1 MDMKKLLSIVSAEKQ
16 ATQLN
21 ESLEEC
27 GMPPGGMSAPST
39 PPVSM
44 SVNLNAQG
52 VENIKD
58 LLNLMRAAEAPRMSE
73 PMAMPQPGIGM
84 PIKITKVSSDEPE
97 SKPAGSDGADGMA
110 QIRDLIK
117 KADTPKSFDN
127 EPEEAYSGVDSVTSD
142 AGGGVNGPKDPAD
155 IRIKDPSP
163 YSAEEYANE
172 PDEKYSDHTTMIK
185 DLAGG
190 LNREKQQYAKAQD
203 GDNAMAVKETVRKQ
217 LDTLYKQIKE
227 AKIEASGVRAGDKK
241 KGKVDKSE
249 RKQYFVKLEK
259 EGKTKGMTIVADEGE
274 SQGEVR
280 DRAARDA
287 KSGGWT
293 VASIRVKEED

>member
-1 MDMKKLLSIVSAEKQ
+1 MDMKKLLSIVSGEKQ
-16 ATQLN
+16 TESKQLN
-21 ESLEEC
+21 ESVAEC
-27 GMPPGGMSAPST
+27 GSPMGAPAPSA

-52 VENIKD
+52 VDNIKE
-58 LLNLMRAAEAPRMSE
+58 LLNLMRAAESPGRMSE
-73 PMAMPQPGIGM
+73 PMAMPEPGMSM
-84 PIKITKVSSDEPE
+84 PISITKV
-97 SKPAGSDGADGMA
+97 KPAGDDGDRGMA

-117 KADTPKSFDN
+117 KADDPKPFEN
-127 EPEEAYSGVDSVTSD
+127 QPEEKYADVDSVTKD

-163 YSAEEYANE
+163 YDKNTSEEFANE
-172 PDEKYSDHTTMIK
+172 PDEQVSDHHLMIK

-203 GDNAMAVKETVRKQ
+203 GDNAMAVKEGIRSQ
-217 LDTLYKQIKE
+217 LDQLYQQIKE
-227 AKIEASGVRAGDKK
+227 AKIEKSGVRASDKK

-274 SQGEVR
+274 SQGDVR

-293 VASIRVKEED
+293 VASIRVKEEE